1 MVEHLNETNDPHP
14 QHEPRPG
21 DDFPADLFD
30 EATEAPGGG
39 PPPEPTPS
47 PAGDA
52 DTTPVADTKAATSEP
67 PEPIPPTPP
76 PTPSLGDASPKPP
89 IFPVVM
95 GLVLVGVLAGAVA
108 FNRKV
113 SQEGAN
119 AATTSSAPAPA
130 PAEPEKPA
138 PATPLTD
145 DVKALQTEMAGL
157 ATQVKGL
164 QEKIDALP
172 KPEPPPDLKPLQSRI
187 AELAQSSE
195 SVGPLSKKVGDLDER
210 VGAVDKSLGA
220 LKEEVASLRDEVKKA
235 SEQAAAAVASASKP
249 ATNSPRETAAALTNP
264 SALDEGVKLFKAG
277 KFKEADDLFLKMTET
292 DPNDARVW
300 YFAALSN
307 GFATGKWDGKT
318 AELVQKGIEREKAG
332 SPGASEI
339 DAAFRDLTPAT
350 GKDWLAGYRQRARS
364 R

>member
-21 DDFPADLFD
+21 NDFPADLFND
-30 EATEAPGGG
+30 ATEAPGAG
-39 PPPEPTPS
+39 PAPEPTPP
-47 PAGDA
+47 PAFDA
-52 DTTPVADTKAATSEP
+52 APDTNTKAAASEP
-67 PEPIPPTPP
+67 TEPIPPTPP
-76 PTPSLGDASPKPP
+76 SLGDAPPKPP

-95 GLVLVGVLAGAVA
+95 GLVLVGVLVGAVA
-108 FNRKV
+108 FNMKV

-119 AATTSSAPAPA
+119 AATTAVAPAPA
-130 PAEPEKPA
+130 PAEPEKPKSV
-138 PATPLTD
+138 TPLTD
-145 DVKALQTEMAGL
+145 NLKALQTEMARL
-157 ATQVKGL
+157 ATQIKGL

-172 KPEPPPDLKPLQSRI
+172 KPEPPPDLKPLQTQI
-187 AELAQSSE
+187 AELAKSSE
-195 SVGPLSKKVGDLDER
+195 SVGPLPKRVGDLDER
-210 VGAVDKSLGA
+210 VGAVDKSLGT
-220 LKEEVASLRDEVKKA
+220 LKEEIASLRNEVKKA

-249 ATNSPRETAAALTNP
+249 ATNSPGETAGDSTNLG
-264 SALDEGVKLFKAG
+264 ALDEGVKLFKAG
-277 KFKEADDLFLKMTET
+277 KYKEADDLFLKMTET
-292 DPNDARVW
+292 NPNDARVW

-350 GKDWLAGYRQRARS
+350 GKDWLVGYRQRARS